1 MPTRY
6 WVPEVPV
13 AWQLSVLLLN
23 EVFRE
28 VSGLSD
34 GCFVMFILLLQDY
47 QWNGEDCCWLVEEW
61 DSYLVAD

>member
-13 AWQLSVLLLN
+13 VWQLSVLLLN
-23 EVFRE
+23 EVFRV

-34 GCFVMFILLLQDY
+34 RCFVMFILILQDY
-47 QWNGEDCCWLVEEW
+47 QWNGEDCCRLVEEW